1 MIKQLGIILALLGV
15 TITVNAQSDCETNYA
30 IYRHEYKQK
39 NYEEALV
46 SWRKVFNE
54 CPSYNQ
60 NTFANGPKLYHERIK
75 KDKENQLIYLDTLM
89 MIYDARIEYFERRE
103 YVLGKKGVDL
113 LKYDPTRF
121 TEVYEMLKVSVDALG
136 NSTDPTVIVSYFK
149 ALDDVQRSSEEV
161 TKQDVLD
168 AYVIVSD
175 IIFYNMTTN
184 EKYAKYYETAQTNVE
199 NIFAP
204 YASCDDLIKVFKER
218 LEIGTD
224 NISLLKKITSLLEKK
239 DCTENEVFYTAATQ
253 LHELDPTA
261 ESAYDMG
268 NMSIAKKNYAEAVS
282 YYNQAIQLQEDIDY
296 KASYYLKLC
305 YAYQIRGSYADAR
318 SAANSAA
325 SLKPEWGEPYLMLG
339 DIYVASS
346 SSCGSSNL
354 ERGSVYWVAV
364 DMFSKAKSIDNIL
377 TEKANKRISTYSKY
391 FPSQEDCFF
400 NDIEAGSSYKVGCWI
415 GKSTRVRT
423 RD

>member
-1 MIKQLGIILALLGV
+1 
-15 TITVNAQSDCETNYA
+15 
-30 IYRHEYKQK
+30 
-39 NYEEALV
+39 
-46 SWRKVFNE
+46 
-54 CPSYNQ
+54 
-60 NTFANGPKLYHERIK
+60 
-75 KDKENQLIYLDTLM
+75 

-168 AYVIVSD
+168 AYVAVSD
-175 IIFYNMTTN
+175 IISYNMTNN

-224 NISLLKKITSLLEKK
+224 NISLLKKITSLLDKK
-239 DCTENEVFYTAATQ
+239 DCTENEVFYTAAIQ

-261 ESAYDMG
+261 KSAYDMG
-268 NMSIAKKNYAEAVS
+268 NMSIAKKNYSDAVS
-282 YYNQAIQLQEDIDY
+282 YYNQAIQLQEDVDY
-296 KASYYLKLC
+296 KASYYLKL
-305 YAYQIRGSYADAR
+305 AYTYQMRGSYSDAR

-325 SLKPEWGEPYLMLG
+325 SLKPEWGEPYLILG
-339 DIYVASS
+339 DIYVASA

-364 DMFSKAKSIDNIL
+364 DMFSKAKSIDNVL
-377 TEKANKRISTYSKY
+377 TNKANKRISTYSKY
-391 FPSQEDCFF
+391 FPSKEDCFF
-400 NDIEAGSSYKVGCWI
+400 NDIESGSSYKVGCWI
-415 GKSTRVRT
+415 GRSTRVRT